1 MGMNLTAKAPSAKEG
16 ERFDR
21 NVWGWRPLW
30 EFVCDVAETPPAI
43 RRAGHFNDGY
53 GFGSEECS
61 RVAAKLRALDS
72 EGKID
77 SFEDAERLRLAT
89 LSSIPCNLC
98 DGTGKRAAPPFRGA
112 GAMLCNKCNGLKK
125 VRPDECSYVFNAQ
138 AVREFTAFLEHCGGF
153 EIW

>member
-16 ERFDR
+16 KGFDM
-21 NVWGWRPLW
+21 NCWGWRPLW

-53 GFGSEECS
+53 GFGSEECA
-61 RVAAKLRALDS
+61 RVAGKLRELDS
-72 EGKID
+72 AGKID
-77 SFEDAERLRLAT
+77 SFEDKERIRLAM
-89 LSSIPCNLC
+89 LPSIACNLC
-98 DGTGKRAAPPFRGA
+98 GGTGLRNDVHLRGR
-112 GAMLCNKCNGLKK
+112 CNKCLGSKK